1 VTRRRREH
9 VGFLKV
15 AAGAAIVTALP
26 LSHARTAAPLVTET
40 LASVAGAGAALAGVS
55 LVAALAFFVYTRR
68 FRGTDDATAALSR
81 VRRAFRVGLPVVYV
95 AALVAM
101 LAVGWPEPVETAVG
115 SLPGGESA
123 VGSAVS
129 LVAALAVPGV
139 AVVAGYF
146 GAFPVVRDLRDV
158 DVSAATVAVRVARYA
173 VGLAAVLT
181 LVVAALVLAGDSLT
195 TGAGFALVVA
205 VLVVLA
211 WAGSPVLVRLV
222 QSTRAPTDAERDRLD
237 RLCGDAGLD
246 PHSVRVLDVADAKQ
260 AFAFVR
266 GLPRRRHLFVSDYL
280 LAELDDD
287 HLRGYLALRAGR
299 ARRFHLEARLAVV
312 VGTLTLAFALLF
324 DVFSVPGVDDWT
336 TLVVVL
342 LAGTAALWLGR
353 RLVYRADADAA
364 ARTSRETV
372 EAVLRRDAELNDAPL
387 EWGRLTALRRME
399 PPLARRI
406 DRLRDRASRE

>member
-1 VTRRRREH
+1 MTRHRREH
-9 VGFLKV
+9 VRLLKV
-15 AAGAAIVTALP
+15 AAGTTIVTALS
-26 LSHARTAAPLVTET
+26 LSHARTAAPLVADT
-40 LASVAGAGAALAGVS
+40 LVAVADAGAALVGVS
-55 LVAALAFFVYTRR
+55 LAAALAFFVYTRR

-101 LAVGWPEPVETAVG
+101 LAVGWPETVATAVG

-123 VGSAVS
+123 VGSVVS

-146 GAFPVVRDLRDV
+146 GAFPAVRDLRDV

-181 LVVAALVLAGDSLT
+181 LVAVALVLVGDSLA
-195 TGAGFALVVA
+195 TGAGFVPVVA
-205 VLVVLA
+205 VLVVVG
-211 WAGSPVLVRLV
+211 WAGSPVLVRLG

-237 RLCGDAGLD
+237 RLCADAGLD
-246 PHSVRVLDVADAKQ
+246 VHSVRVLDVADAKQ

-287 HLRGYLALRAGR
+287 HLRGYLALQAGR
-299 ARRFHLEARLAVV
+299 ARRFHLEARLAAV
-312 VGTLTLAFALLF
+312 VGTVTLAFALLF
-324 DVFSVPGVDDWT
+324 DVVSLPGVGDRT
-336 TLVVVL
+336 VLAVVL
-342 LAGTAALWLGR
+342 LAGTAALWLGQ

-372 EAVLRRDAELNDAPL
+372 EAVLRRYAELNDAPM